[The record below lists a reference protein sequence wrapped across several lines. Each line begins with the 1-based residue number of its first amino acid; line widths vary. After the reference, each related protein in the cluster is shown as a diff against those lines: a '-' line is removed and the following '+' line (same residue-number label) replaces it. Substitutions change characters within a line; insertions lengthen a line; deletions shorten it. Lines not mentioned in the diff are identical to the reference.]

1 MNLDQ
6 PLFTTM
12 YCCSEEFIVLCR
24 QNKIVQ
30 CLICEQKCLSIIFVF
45 FTCTEIKNCTYSVN
59 YNYTWI
65 RSPSLNMSRGKQ
77 IDDFFLCN
85 YLYRPVYA
93 RFIIKVFR
101 VDFFVFIE
109 SFYWN
114 AGWKAIGFWDE
125 RLCSWDYKNTFFLY
139 VLSIDNV
146 TFVQTRVS
154 IKYMTFKTKN
164 KPESP
169 DSVYCTTNMLHK

>member
-1 MNLDQ
+1 MNIDQ
-6 PLFTTM
+6 PLFTTI
-12 YCCSEEFIVLCR
+12 YCCSKEFIVLCR
-24 QNKIVQ
+24 QKKNCSMFNLWTKMYIYHF
-30 CLICEQKCLSIIFVF
+30 CLFYIDRN
-45 FTCTEIKNCTYSVN
+45 KNCTCSVN
-59 YNYTWI
+59 CNYTWI

-93 RFIIKVFR
+93 RFIIKVSR

-125 RLCSWDYKNTFFLY
+125 KLCSWDYKNTYFLY
-139 VLSIDNV
+139 VLSIDN
-146 TFVQTRVS
+146 TLLL
-154 IKYMTFKTKN
+154 Y
-164 KPESP
+164 KPEF
-169 DSVYCTTNMLHK
+169 L

>member
-1 MNLDQ
+1 MKDCCTLWTLTNLSLQ
-6 PLFTTM
+6 Q
-12 YCCSEEFIVLCR
+12 FIVVQKNSLYYVGR
-24 QNKIVQ
+24 NKIVQ

-93 RFIIKVFR
+93 RFIIKVSR

-125 RLCSWDYKNTFFLY
+125 KLCSWDYKNTYFLY
-139 VLSIDNV
+139 VLSIDNMLLL
-146 TFVQTRVS
+146 
-154 IKYMTFKTKN
+154 Y
-164 KPESP
+164 KPEF
-169 DSVYCTTNMLHK
+169 L